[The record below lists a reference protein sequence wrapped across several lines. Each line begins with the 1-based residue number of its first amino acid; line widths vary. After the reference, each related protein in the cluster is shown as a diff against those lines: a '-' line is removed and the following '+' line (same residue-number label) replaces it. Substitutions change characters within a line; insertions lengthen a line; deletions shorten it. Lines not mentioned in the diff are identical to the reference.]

1 MQLIALTPWDLALA
15 GALVLALAATAWPM
29 RLELARPVL
38 VAAARTVVQ
47 LALVGLVLETVF
59 ARGSVVWVGAI
70 ALAMLLLAGREA
82 SARQARRLAGGWSF
96 AGGTLAMFLSS
107 FVTAVLALTIVIQP
121 EPWHAPQYAIPLLG
135 MLLGN
140 TMTGVALG
148 MDRLTSGVG
157 HQRAAIEA
165 RLTLGD
171 SAADAIEGLRRD
183 AVRAGM
189 IPTLNAMA
197 AAGIVSL
204 PGMMTGQILAG
215 APPWEAVKYQIL
227 IMFLIAAGTGFGTL
241 TAVWLA
247 VGRLS
252 VDRDRLR
259 LDRLR

>member
-1 MQLIALTPWDLALA
+1 
-15 GALVLALAATAWPM
+15 GVLVLALAATAWPM
-29 RLELARPVL
+29 RLELARPLL

-59 ARGSVVWVGAI
+59 ARGSVVWVGGI

-165 RLTLGD
+165 RLALGD

-189 IPTLNAMA
+189 IPTLHAM
-197 AAGIVSL
+197 
-204 PGMMTGQILAG
+204 
-215 APPWEAVKYQIL
+215 
-227 IMFLIAAGTGFGTL
+227 
-241 TAVWLA
+241 
-247 VGRLS
+247 
-252 VDRDRLR
+252 
-259 LDRLR
+259 